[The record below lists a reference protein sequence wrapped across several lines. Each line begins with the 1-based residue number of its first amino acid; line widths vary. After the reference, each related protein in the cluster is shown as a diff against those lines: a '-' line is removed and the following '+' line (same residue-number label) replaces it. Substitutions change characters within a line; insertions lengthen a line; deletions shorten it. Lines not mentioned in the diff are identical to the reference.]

1 LRALRSERIRHRA
14 NRYWPGSTCGL
25 VRIRSGR
32 FWFFDPLFGDGRS
45 FAKQFTLVEVLTDDG
60 ENAGSDF
67 SGTCPA
73 GRTDRLWIG
82 QLTDGLSRLTLGQTV
97 PLI

>member
-1 LRALRSERIRHRA
+1 VA
-14 NRYWPGSTCGL
+14 
-25 VRIRSGR
+25 V
-32 FWFFDPLFGDGRS
+32 FGFLTHYSAMGRS